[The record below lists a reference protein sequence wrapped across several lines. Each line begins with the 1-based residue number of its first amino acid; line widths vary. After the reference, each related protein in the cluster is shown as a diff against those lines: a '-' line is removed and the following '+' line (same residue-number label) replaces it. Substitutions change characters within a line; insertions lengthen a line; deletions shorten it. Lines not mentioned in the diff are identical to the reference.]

1 MGGCSEVRQKA
12 EEAMMGSQVLA
23 GPQPSSQKRKFPK
36 HTGRQGRMGQ
46 GGG

>member
-1 MGGCSEVRQKA
+1 MRQRA

-23 GPQPSSQKRKFPK
+23 GPQLSSQKRKVSQTSL
-36 HTGRQGRMGQ
+36 TGRQGRMGQ